1 VSDAT
6 AMAEDVRARRVS
18 PVELVEEALAA
29 IEERDSEINAFTVV
43 LADEARERARE
54 VEREPIGPL
63 AGVPIAIKDHV
74 WMRGAPATNGSLALR
89 DFYPDVDAACVA
101 RLREAGAVIVGK
113 TNNPEF
119 CYRGITDNAVY
130 GLTRN
135 PRKLDR
141 TPGGSSGGS
150 AAAVAA
156 DMVPFAL
163 GTDGGGS
170 IRIPASFCGI
180 AGLKPTFGLIPKL
193 PGFRGWPTLSVD
205 GPLARTVRDL
215 ALTLGVMAGASP
227 VDDLT
232 WPVPLNER
240 EAPRVAYSQ
249 DLGFAPVEPSVRQAF
264 GNAIAKLDWN
274 LEEAHPPPISPTP
287 LWNAVALPEGYASE
301 GPLLAEHEHQL
312 TAGTAEIVRAGA
324 GTSAAEYLDAQHE
337 RSLYTRA
344 WAEFFD
350 DYDLLLIPTMQLTAF
365 PVGMLSPPFIDG
377 RPIDQFF
384 DDWCTLCIPANLT
397 GQPAA
402 SVPIGTDEDGLPIG
416 LQIIGRRWED
426 LTVLAAAAA
435 VERLALLP
443 HR

>member
-1 VSDAT
+1 VTLDAT
-6 AMAEDVRARRVS
+6 AAAEAVRNREVS
-18 PVELVEEALAA
+18 PVEIVEQALTA
-29 IEERDSEINAFTVV
+29 IEERDPEVNAFTVV
-43 LADEARERARE
+43 LAEEARATAK
-54 VEREPIGPL
+54 ERERDPRGAL

-74 WMRGAPATNGSLALR
+74 WMRGAPATNGSLALK
-89 DFYPDVDAACVA
+89 DFYPDVDAVCVE
-101 RLREAGAVIVGK
+101 RLRDAGAVIVGK

-135 PRKLDR
+135 PRNLER

-180 AGLKPTFGLIPKL
+180 AGHKPTFGLIPKL

-215 ALTLGVMAGASP
+215 VLTLHVMAGTDPA
-227 VDDLT
+227 DDLT
-232 WPVPLNER
+232 WPVALHER
-240 EAPRVAYSQ
+240 EPLRVAYSE
-249 DLGFAPVEPSVRQAF
+249 DLGFAPVEPSVRKAF
-264 GNAIAKLDWN
+264 KETVAKLPWIMQK
-274 LEEAHPPPISPTP
+274 AHPPPIPPTA
-287 LWNAVALPEGYASE
+287 LWNAIALPEGYASE
-301 GPLLAEHEHQL
+301 GPLLAEHEDQM
-312 TAGTAEIVRAGA
+312 TAGTAEIIREGA
-324 GTSAAEYLDAQHE
+324 VSANEYLDAQHE

-344 WAEFFD
+344 WAEFFA
-350 DYDLLLIPTMQLTAF
+350 DYDLLLIPTMQMTAF
-365 PVGMLSPPFIDG
+365 PVGMLSPASIDSQ
-377 RPIDQFF
+377 PIDQFF
-384 DDWCTLCIPANLT
+384 DDWCTFCVPANLT

-402 SVPIGTDEDGLPIG
+402 SVPIGADEDGLPIG

-426 LTVLAAAAA
+426 LTVLAAAAQ
-435 VERLALLP
+435 VERLL
-443 HR
+443 R

>member
-1 VSDAT
+1 VTLDAS
-6 AMAEDVRARRVS
+6 AAAEAVRNREVS
-18 PVELVEEALAA
+18 PVELVEQALTA
-29 IEERDSEINAFTVV
+29 IEERDPEINAFTVV
-43 LADEARERARE
+43 LAEEARATAK
-54 VEREPIGPL
+54 ERERDPQGAL

-74 WMRGAPATNGSLALR
+74 WMRGAPATNGSLALK
-89 DFYPDVDAACVA
+89 DFYPDVDAVCVE
-101 RLREAGAVIVGK
+101 RLRDAGAVIVGK

-135 PRKLDR
+135 PRNLER

-180 AGLKPTFGLIPKL
+180 AGHKPTFGLIPKL

-215 ALTLGVMAGASP
+215 VLTLHVMAGTDPA
-227 VDDLT
+227 DDLT
-232 WPVPLNER
+232 WPVALHER
-240 EAPRVAYSQ
+240 EPLRVAYSE
-249 DLGFAPVEPSVRQAF
+249 DLGFAPVEPSVRKAF
-264 GNAIAKLDWN
+264 KETVAKLPWIMQK
-274 LEEAHPPPISPTP
+274 AHPPPIPPTA
-287 LWNAVALPEGYASE
+287 LWNAIALPEGYASE
-301 GPLLAEHEHQL
+301 GPLLAEHEHQM
-312 TAGTAEIVRAGA
+312 TAGTAEIIREGA
-324 GTSAAEYLDAQHE
+324 VSANEYLDAQHE

-344 WAEFFD
+344 WSEFFA
-350 DYDLLLIPTMQLTAF
+350 DYDLLLIPTMQMTAF
-365 PVGMLSPPFIDG
+365 GVGMLSPASIDG
-377 RPIDQFF
+377 QPIDQFF
-384 DDWCTLCIPANLT
+384 DDWCTFCVPANLT

-402 SVPIGTDEDGLPIG
+402 SVPIGADEDGLPIG

-426 LTVLAAAAA
+426 LTVLAAAAQ
-435 VERLALLP
+435 VERLP
-443 HR
+443 R

>member
-1 VSDAT
+1 VTLDAS
-6 AMAEDVRARRVS
+6 AAAEAVRNREVS
-18 PVELVEEALAA
+18 PVELVEQALTA
-29 IEERDSEINAFTVV
+29 IEERDPEINAFTVV
-43 LADEARERARE
+43 LAEEARATAK
-54 VEREPIGPL
+54 ERERDPQGAL

-89 DFYPDVDAACVA
+89 DFYPDVDAVCVE
-101 RLREAGAVIVGK
+101 RLRDAGAVIVGK

-135 PRKLDR
+135 PRNLER

-180 AGLKPTFGLIPKL
+180 SGHKPTFGLIPKL

-215 ALTLGVMAGASP
+215 VLTLHVMAGTDPA
-227 VDDLT
+227 DDLT
-232 WPVPLNER
+232 WPVALHER
-240 EAPRVAYSQ
+240 EPLRVAYSE
-249 DLGFAPVEPSVRQAF
+249 DLGFAPVEPSVRKAF
-264 GNAIAKLDWN
+264 KETVAKLPWIMQK
-274 LEEAHPPPISPTP
+274 AHPPPIPPTA
-287 LWNAVALPEGYASE
+287 LWNAIALPEGYASE
-301 GPLLAEHEHQL
+301 GPLLAEHEHQM
-312 TAGTAEIVRAGA
+312 TAGTAEIIREGA
-324 GTSAAEYLDAQHE
+324 VSANEYLDAQHE

-344 WAEFFD
+344 WAEFFA
-350 DYDLLLIPTMQLTAF
+350 DYDLLLIPTMQMTAF
-365 PVGMLSPPFIDG
+365 PVGMLSPQSIDG
-377 RPIDQFF
+377 QPLDQFF
-384 DDWCTLCIPANLT
+384 DDWCTFCVPANLT

-402 SVPIGTDEDGLPIG
+402 SVPIGADEDGLPIG

-426 LTVLAAAAA
+426 LTVLAAAAQ
-435 VERLALLP
+435 VERLLQ
-443 HR
+443 

>member
-1 VSDAT
+1 VTLDAT
-6 AMAEDVRARRVS
+6 AAAEAVRGREVS
-18 PVELVEEALAA
+18 PVELVEQALAA
-29 IEERDSEINAFTVV
+29 IEEKDPEINAFTVV
-43 LADEARERARE
+43 LAEEARETARQIE
-54 VEREPIGPL
+54 KDPQGAL

-89 DFYPDVDAACVA
+89 DFYPDVDAVCVE
-101 RLREAGAVIVGK
+101 RLRDAGAVIVGK

-135 PRKLDR
+135 PRNLER

-180 AGLKPTFGLIPKL
+180 AGHKPTFGLIPKL

-205 GPLARTVRDL
+205 GPLAHTVRDL
-215 ALTLGVMAGASP
+215 ALTLHVMAGTDPA
-227 VDDLT
+227 DDLT
-232 WPVPLNER
+232 WPVQLHER
-240 EAPRVAYSQ
+240 EPLRVAYSE
-249 DLGFAPVEPSVRQAF
+249 DLGFAPVEQSVRRAF
-264 GNAIAKLDWN
+264 KDTVAKLPWIMQK
-274 LEEAHPPPISPTP
+274 AHPPPIPPTA
-287 LWNAVALPEGYASE
+287 LWNAIALPEGFASE
-301 GPLLAEHEHQL
+301 GPLLAEHEHQM
-312 TAGTAEIVRAGA
+312 TEGTADIIREGA
-324 GTSAAEYLDAQHE
+324 VSANEYLDAQHE

-344 WAEFFD
+344 WTEFFA
-350 DYDLLLIPTMQLTAF
+350 DYDLLLIPTMQMTAF
-365 PVGMLSPPFIDG
+365 PVGMLSPESIDG

-384 DDWCTLCIPANLT
+384 DDWCTFCCPANLT

-402 SVPIGTDEDGLPIG
+402 SVPIGADEDGLPIG

-426 LTVLAAAAA
+426 LTVLAAAAQ
-435 VERLALLP
+435 VERLL
-443 HR
+443 R

>member
-1 VSDAT
+1 MTLDAT
-6 AMAEDVRARRVS
+6 AAAAAVRGREVS
-18 PVELVEEALAA
+18 PVELVEQALAT
-29 IEERDSEINAFTVV
+29 IEEKDSEINAFTVV

-54 VEREPIGPL
+54 LEREPVGPL

-89 DFYPDVDAACVA
+89 DFYPDVDAIPVE
-101 RLREAGAVIVGK
+101 RLRDAGAVIVGK

-135 PRKLDR
+135 PRNLER

-205 GPLARTVRDL
+205 GPLAQTVRDL
-215 ALTLGVMAGASP
+215 ALTLSVMAGASP

-232 WPVPLNER
+232 WPVALHER
-240 EAPRVAYSQ
+240 QAPRVAFSV
-249 DLGFAPVEPSVRQAF
+249 DLGFAPVEQSVRAAF
-264 GNAIAKLDWN
+264 ANTIAALDWDR
-274 LEEAHPPPISPTP
+274 EEAHPPPIPPTA
-287 LWNAVALPEGYASE
+287 LWNAIALPEGFASE
-301 GPLLAEHEHQL
+301 GPLLAEHEHQM
-312 TAGTAEIVRAGA
+312 TDGTADIIRAGQVSA
-324 GTSAAEYLDAQHE
+324 GEYLDAQHE

-344 WAEFFD
+344 WAEFFE

-365 PVGMLSPPFIDG
+365 PVGMLSPESIDG
-377 RPIDQFF
+377 QPIDQFF
-384 DDWCTLCIPANLT
+384 DDWCTFCCPANLT

-402 SVPIGTDEDGLPIG
+402 SIPIGTDDDGLPIG

-426 LTVLAAAAA
+426 LTVLAAAAQ
-435 VERLALLP
+435 VERLQP
-443 HR
+443 